1 MHRLFSI
8 PLPNHPA
15 LMQVQNYMRRVL
27 PEGTEYTDPATWHIT
42 LLAVEDE
49 KDADLTAI
57 NVPDIPVFGVGGGVV
72 ERFPGGIK
80 GDPIV
85 LGIYGGRPL
94 MVLAGALYYAAS
106 SAGAKIGAH
115 SYLQIYKPHV
125 TLAYTPAVEVLRSDT
140 PREAD
145 DPQRYWWDAIDG
157 DIHLEVRSFILQD
170 EKEQVL
176 KTWALRTEVPAQEQQ
191 EPEASDGQTLITSE
205 MTSPVQ
211 FQESM
216 TLVGDR
222 QRVHMTCV
230 VEMRGNYPE
239 IPLPPDV
246 QREEGD
252 VFITL
257 PVGAFNAESLNGHT
271 YGETSMRQMA
281 DQINTRRPDANKGH
295 IPDAAFSTFFEFAP
309 VRWLAAVI
317 RDGIV
322 YAKGIALTEDAKRY
336 YINAK
341 RTGALV
347 GTSLYAWAKVD
358 ENNIVID
365 LDLITLDLA
374 DPARVGVP
382 MTAAMPVVSSEMQKR
397 SEAADK
403 ADDEQEAPEAGAA
416 DEPEPVQEQVQDKET
431 DMEPL
436 KELQEK
442 LDAAQKQQQAL
453 QEQIDAFKPVRE
465 ERDALV
471 ALLGSPEKPVEA
483 LQALMTD
490 HIKGTVE
497 TLAQECKVESVRN
510 RVVRVVMLQ
519 KPTTKEQ
526 AEKLVRD
533 ELDRD
538 DVKADI
544 EAALKLEMGPNQR
557 RTGEQRAGD
566 DGSKWTEMPEE
577 DAKGA

>member
-1 MHRLFSI
+1 MPQLFSI

-27 PEGTEYTDPATWHIT
+27 PEGTTFTDPATWHIT
-42 LLAVEDE
+42 LLLVEDA
-49 KDADLTAI
+49 KGADLAAI
-57 NVPDIPVFGVGGGVV
+57 TVPDIPVFGVGGGVV
-72 ERFPGGIK
+72 ERFPTGED

-85 LGIYGGRPL
+85 LSIDGARSLYIL
-94 MVLAGALYYAAS
+94 QGALYYAITG
-106 SAGAKIGAH
+106 AGAKVSAF
-115 SYLQIYKPHV
+115 SYPQAYRPHV
-125 TLAYTPAVEVLRSDT
+125 TLAYAPPAKPSMD
-140 PREAD
+140 D
-145 DPQRYWWDAIDG
+145 DPPDAKRYWWDAAAY
-157 DIHLEVRSFILQD
+157 DIHLEVRNFTLWN
-170 EKEQVL
+170 EEGQVV
-176 KTWALRTEVPAQEQQ
+176 KTWELRTEVPAQEQQ
-191 EPEASDGQTLITSE
+191 EPEATTLITSE

-216 TLVGDR
+216 TLIGDR

-239 IPLPPDV
+239 IPLPPDI
-246 QREEGD
+246 QREEDD

-257 PVGAFNAESLNGHT
+257 PVGAFNAESLNGYK
-271 YGETSMRQMA
+271 YGETSMRQMT

-295 IPDAAFSTFFEFAP
+295 IPDAEFSTFFEFAP

-322 YAKGIALTEDAKRY
+322 YAKGIALTEEAKRY

-347 GTSLYAWAKVD
+347 GTSLYAWAQVD
-358 ENNIVID
+358 ESNIVID

-382 MTAAMPVVSSEMQKR
+382 MTAAVPALSSEMQKP
-397 SEAADK
+397 SATANEADA
-403 ADDEQEAPEAGAA
+403 EPEAPDAGAA
-416 DEPEPVQEQVQDKET
+416 GEPETAQEQYQDEET
-431 DMEPL
+431 DMEPI

-442 LDAAQKQQQAL
+442 LDAAQKHQQAL

-490 HIKGTVE
+490 HIKGAVE
-497 TLAQECKVESVRN
+497 TLAQECKVDSVRN

-557 RTGEQRAGD
+557 RTGEQRAGGED
-566 DGSKWTEMPEE
+566 DGAKYHDMPEE
-577 DAKGA
+577 DAKGT